1 MSLLGKLK
9 SRVALT
15 PQQERNAAIIIKEFR
30 RAGLPASLAA
40 GAIANAWHESRLNE
54 RAHNPYGE
62 DSAGLFQ
69 LNAQGGLGRGMSLA
83 DRMDP
88 VINTRK
94 VITEIKRLD
103 LVPLVKENPSVSF
116 AAQLFAKQIER
127 CAACGYQGGS
137 SELYKRAETANK
149 FFPTYVGY
157 GFAWWWIPAG
167 ALAVG
172 GVALGVRYYL
182 KNR

>member
-1 MSLLGKLK
+1 MSLIGELT
-9 SRVALT
+9 SRVSLT
-15 PQQERNAAIIIKEFR
+15 PQQSQNAAIIIGEFR
-30 RAGLPASLAA
+30 SAGLPASLAA
-40 GAIANAWHESRLNE
+40 GAIANAWHESRLNHL
-54 RAHNPYGE
+54 AHNKWGE

-69 LNAQGGLGRGMSLA
+69 LNVRGLGHGMSLEQ
-83 DRMDP
+83 RLDP
-88 VINTRK
+88 IQNTRK
-94 VITEIKRLD
+94 VIAEIKRLN
-103 LVPLVKENPSVSF
+103 LVPLVKQNPSVAF
-116 AAQLFAKQIER
+116 AAQLFAKEIER

-182 KNR
+182 RNR